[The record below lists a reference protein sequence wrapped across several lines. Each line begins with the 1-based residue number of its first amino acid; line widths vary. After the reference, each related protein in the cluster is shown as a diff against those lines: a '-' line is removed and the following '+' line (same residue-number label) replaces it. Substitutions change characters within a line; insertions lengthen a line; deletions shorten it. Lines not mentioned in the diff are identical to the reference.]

1 MPFPHI
7 CSLGFGKPLFFLRF
21 ILTVLFE
28 KESSILVF
36 FSLYFTKKTK
46 IETQKTNLVLVDFLF
61 LNQLNANL
69 KA

>member
-36 FSLYFTKKTK
+36 FFSLFYQKNKDRNTKNK
-46 IETQKTNLVLVDFLF
+46 FGF
-61 LNQLNANL
+61 G
-69 KA
+69 

>member
-7 CSLGFGKPLFFLRF
+7 CSLGFGKPLLFLRF

-36 FSLYFTKKTK
+36 FLSLFYEKKQRSKHKKQIWFWLT
-46 IETQKTNLVLVDFLF
+46 FCF
-61 LNQLNANL
+61 
-69 KA
+69 